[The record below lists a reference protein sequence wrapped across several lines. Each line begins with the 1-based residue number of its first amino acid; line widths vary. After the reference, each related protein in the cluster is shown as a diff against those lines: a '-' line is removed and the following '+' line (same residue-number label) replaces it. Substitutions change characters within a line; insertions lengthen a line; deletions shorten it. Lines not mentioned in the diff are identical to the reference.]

1 MMVERSLAAAKRLA
15 ADGIEAEVI
24 DLGWLAPMDVAAVA
38 ESVVRIGRLV
48 VVEEGQRAGGWGS
61 TLLASL
67 AMAGVRYAAPPILIC
82 LEDDLPL
89 AFSPALEDE
98 MLPSVER
105 IEAAARASAAASTA
119 RVPA

>member
-1 MMVERSLAAAKRLA
+1 
-15 ADGIEAEVI
+15 
-24 DLGWLAPMDVAAVA
+24 
-38 ESVVRIGRLV
+38 
-48 VVEEGQRAGGWGS
+48 
-61 TLLASL
+61 
-67 AMAGVRYAAPPILIC
+67 MAGVRYAAPPILIC